1 MDGKRRRGTDHAHLP
16 GQTRGSALRDM
27 GRGTL
32 ILSSDARTHQM
43 NRFGWMAAA
52 ALVLGACQNGEPPA
66 EAAAL
71 PAAAAAD
78 TASPGDP
85 EAASDAVLTA
95 EGWGP
100 LRIGMTLEEVTAAA
114 GEDANPE
121 AVGGPE
127 PEVCDEFRPARAP
140 EGMIVMVEDGRLT
153 RISLAARSTMRT
165 DRGFGVGVEAEA
177 VAAAYGAAAE
187 RSPHKYVEP
196 PAEYITVWSRGAG
209 TPDARGIV
217 YEIGGDGRVWRIHA
231 GGPSIRYVEGCL

>member
-1 MDGKRRRGTDHAHLP
+1 MMIP
-16 GQTRGSALRDM
+16 F
-27 GRGTL
+27 GR
-32 ILSSDARTHQM
+32 I
-43 NRFGWMAAA
+43 AAA
-52 ALVLGACQNGEPPA
+52 ALVLAACQSADRPA
-66 EAAAL
+66 EAAA
-71 PAAAAAD
+71 PSGAAD
-78 TASPGDP
+78 SAVVSAAEPG
-85 EAASDAVLTA
+85 AASEAVLTA

-140 EGMIVMVEDGRLT
+140 DGMIVMVEDGRLT
-153 RISLAARSTMRT
+153 RISLGARSTVRT
-165 DRGFGVGVEAEA
+165 DRGFGVGDEAEA
-177 VAAAYGAAAE
+177 VAAAYGATAE
-187 RSPHKYVEP
+187 RSPHKYVEA
-196 PAEYITVWSRGAG
+196 PAEYVTVWSRGAG